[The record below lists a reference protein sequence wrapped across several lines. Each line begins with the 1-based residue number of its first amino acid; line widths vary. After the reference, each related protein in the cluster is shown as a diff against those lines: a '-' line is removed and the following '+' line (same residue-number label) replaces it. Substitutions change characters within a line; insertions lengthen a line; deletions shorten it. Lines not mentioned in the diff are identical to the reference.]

1 MAAVQNMTQF
11 FTQLL
16 WIDYA
21 IVVLL
26 IFFLLI
32 GLLRGVALETRALAC
47 WLLAGT
53 VAWYFADD
61 FTRVMNSP
69 ITNPKAQIAIAFGIL
84 FVLTLTVS
92 SLIFLIYRFKK
103 KRTYPSLWGHFAGM
117 PVALL
122 RGLIFVNILVLFAG
136 LTPLPRDSWWQE
148 SKFLPYF
155 QNSATWLK
163 TRFPTG
169 FAGFLHYS

>member
-1 MAAVQNMTQF
+1 MTQF
-11 FTQLL
+11 FAHML

-26 IFFLLI
+26 AFFLLI
-32 GLLRGVALETRALAC
+32 GLLRGVALEMRALAC
-47 WLLAGT
+47 WLLASA

-92 SLIFLIYRFKK
+92 MLIFFIHNFKI

-122 RGLIFVNILVLFAG
+122 RGLMFVNILVLFAG

-148 SKFLPYF
+148 SKFLPHF
-155 QNSATWLK
+155 QHAATWLK
-163 TRFPTG
+163 TRYPSG
-169 FAGFLHYS
+169 FAGFLRYS